1 MTWILS
7 WEISG
12 DYTYKFK
19 TKLPKSFLKPYFYR
33 LGGDDDAYLLGF
45 VRKSWE
51 SVDESTL

>member
-45 VRKSWE
+45 VRKAE
-51 SVDESTL
+51 RV